1 MIKTYS
7 AYLSVKSNFVMSKN
21 VGKNRE
27 HIEVDDVLYKWR
39 KLFWYSNKYVK
50 MILFIKYLI

>member
-27 HIEVDDVLYKWR
+27 HIEVDDVLYK
-39 KLFWYSNKYVK
+39 
-50 MILFIKYLI
+50 